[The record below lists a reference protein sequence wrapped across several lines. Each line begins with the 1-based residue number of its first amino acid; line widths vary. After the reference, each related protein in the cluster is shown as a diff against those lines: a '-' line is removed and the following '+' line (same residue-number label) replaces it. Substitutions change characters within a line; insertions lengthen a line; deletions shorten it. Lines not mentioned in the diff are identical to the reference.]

1 MNNLLLGL
9 DNFFK
14 NKSENEK
21 WMIIFMI
28 TGVIGYL
35 SYSLFLPYAEEQ
47 YNISIA
53 KKRQLEKSIMSNR
66 QYIRGITV
74 NGDRDFY
81 VKKYDRDIG
90 RVWEN

>member
-35 SYSLFLPYAEEQ
+35 SGSLFSTICRRA
-47 YNISIA
+47 
-53 KKRQLEKSIMSNR
+53 
-66 QYIRGITV
+66 GITSLIRQEEAL
-74 NGDRDFY
+74 G
-81 VKKYDRDIG
+81 KS
-90 RVWEN
+90 